1 MECLNMPHF
10 LFFLLFEYLALAHG
24 KTTFI
29 DNFGDGSLVYGH
41 ESSVKSFAKLSSE
54 VVSPLPSQFTICSAI
69 NIQTI
74 TTMQPFFQVSNWN
87 NVMHLNLFFCNKL
100 FSLFTS
106 AHKYW
111 ELTPN
116 IYKQLIWHI
125 AFGNWKWEI
134 LKITQIHE
142 KRNILR

>member
-10 LFFLLFEYLALAHG
+10 LFYLLFEYLALAHG

-87 NVMHLNLFFCNKL
+87 NVLQCVPK
-100 FSLFTS
+100 
-106 AHKYW
+106 K
-111 ELTPN
+111 
-116 IYKQLIWHI
+116 
-125 AFGNWKWEI
+125 
-134 LKITQIHE
+134 
-142 KRNILR
+142 KRNIRGLCSFCLISPATINLQSCGIF